1 MIVLTVLWTVI
12 KILLLIL
19 LALLLLLTLLLSL
32 KTGVE
37 IKYDKT
43 VSLRLRVGLFRYT
56 LSPKKKKALKT
67 SSYSYKKHQNRLQ
80 KARDK
85 EEAERLKQIEK
96 EKEKARKKREEE
108 AHPKEKTYSIFALI
122 RMGIYLLKRI
132 PPRLFRC
139 FSVNIHS
146 LHIKVATG
154 DAAKTAIRYG
164 YISQGTAY
172 LLALLGQT
180 TRLHRSAYKNTSVE
194 ADFLASSM
202 QARAHVT
209 VAIRPIRLIPFGIY
223 SLYHFIFIRNT
234 LLEEIK
240 AQKAEEA
247 KALASLADAASE
259 SKQ

>member
-12 KILLLIL
+12 KIILLIL
-19 LALLLLLTLLLSL
+19 LALLLLLTLILSI
-32 KTGVE
+32 KMGVE
-37 IKYDKT
+37 IKYDQN
-43 VSLRLRVGLFRYT
+43 VSVKLKIGLFGYT

-67 SSYSYKKHQNRLQ
+67 SSYTYKKHQKRLQ
-80 KARDK
+80 KAKDK
-85 EEAERLKQIEK
+85 EEADRLKRIEK

-139 FSVNIHS
+139 FSVKIHA
-146 LHIKVATG
+146 LHIQVATG

-172 LLALLGQT
+172 LLALLEQT

-194 ADFLASSM
+194 ADFLSSSTK
-202 QARAHVT
+202 ARAHVT
-209 VAIRPIRLIPFGIY
+209 LAIRPIRLIPFGIY
-223 SLYHFIFIRNT
+223 SLFHFVTIRNT

-247 KALASLADAASE
+247 KALEKLAKAPSE

>member
-19 LALLLLLTLLLSL
+19 LALLLLLIFLLSL
-32 KTGVE
+32 KVGVE
-37 IKYDKT
+37 IKYDQNVK
-43 VSLRLRVGLFRYT
+43 VRLKLGIFRYT
-56 LSPKKKKALKT
+56 LSPKKKKALRI
-67 SSYSYKKHQNRLQ
+67 SSYSYKKHQKRLQ

-85 EEAERLKQIEK
+85 EEADRLKRIEK

-132 PPRLFRC
+132 PPRFFRC
-139 FSVNIHS
+139 FSVKIHS

-172 LLALLGQT
+172 LLALLEQT
-180 TRLHRSAYKNTSVE
+180 THLHRSAYKNTSVD
-194 ADFLASSM
+194 ADFLASSTK
-202 QARAHVT
+202 ASAHVT
-209 VAIRPIRLIPFGIY
+209 IAIRPIRLIPFGIY
-223 SLYHFIFIRNT
+223 SLYHFIFIRNS
-234 LLEEIK
+234 LLTE
-240 AQKAEEA
+240 AQMKKEEEA
-247 KALASLADAASE
+247 KNATNATQQP
-259 SKQ
+259 KVKN